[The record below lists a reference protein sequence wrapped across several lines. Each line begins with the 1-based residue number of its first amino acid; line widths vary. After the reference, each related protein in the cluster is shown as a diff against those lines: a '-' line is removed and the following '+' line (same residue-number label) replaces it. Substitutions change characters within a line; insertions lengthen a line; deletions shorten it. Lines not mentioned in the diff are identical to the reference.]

1 MRKNIIKQKWANDE
15 TVVNGWL
22 QLGSSYSAELM
33 ANAGFDSLTVD
44 MQHGPQ
50 DFGTAVSLLTAI
62 STTDV
67 VPTVRVPWNEPSLP
81 QRLLDAGAYG
91 LICPMINTREECEQ
105 FVGACRYYPDGYR
118 SSGVNRGRL
127 YGGAD
132 YMKHANEEIMVMVM
146 IETTQAIANCEDIIS
161 VPGLD
166 GIYVGPSDLSLTM
179 FGMDRMSGDNTEPEF
194 LAAMDRLIA
203 VCKANGVYAG
213 IHCGQPAYA
222 KKMVDKGFR
231 FITLQGE
238 GAFLQSRARDVVN
251 EMRTELSTDTVAEG
265 AKPKTLY

>member
-1 MRKNIIKQKWANDE
+1 MRKNKIKQMWENDE
-15 TVVNGWL
+15 AVVNGWIH
-22 QLGSSYSAELM
+22 LGSPYGAELM
-33 ANAGFDSLTVD
+33 AHAGFDSLTVD

-50 DFGTAVSLLTAI
+50 DFGTAVQLLQAI

-91 LICPMINTREECEQ
+91 LICPMVNTREECEQ
-105 FVGACRYYPDGYR
+105 FVAACRYYPDGFR

-132 YMKHANEEIMVMVM
+132 YMAQANKEIMVMVM
-146 IETTQAIANCEDIIS
+146 IETAQAIENCEDIVS

-166 GIYVGPSDLSLTM
+166 GVYVGPSDLSLTM
-179 FGMDRMSGDNTEPEF
+179 FGLERMSGDNEEPEF
-194 LAAMDRLIA
+194 HEAMDKLLAA
-203 VCKANGVYAG
+203 CKANGVYAG

-222 KKMVDKGFR
+222 KRMIDKGFR
-231 FITLQGE
+231 FVTLQGDS
-238 GAFLQSRARDVVN
+238 GFLRSKAAEVVS
-251 EMRTELSTDTVAEG
+251 EMRAEMSKESVD
-265 AKPKTLY
+265 ASEKPRTLY